1 MKTKHLF
8 LSLFSFFVSITISS
22 NELHTHELYV
32 QPDACIDGIYYKFY
46 ETEAKVT
53 YERLEIDPSTL
64 TDIIYTNYTGNVDIP
79 EFVEYNGIT
88 YKVTSISNDAFR
100 GCSSL
105 YTINI
110 PNTVTTIGYNAFR
123 DCTNLTF
130 TIPNSVTS
138 IGGNAFLNTPWYNG
152 QPNGMVYVG
161 NVAYC
166 YKGSGLQNIS
176 LRDGTL
182 SIACNAFR
190 NCTDLRTITIPE
202 SVTEIGEYA
211 FANCSSLTSISIPG
225 NVTSIG
231 WSAFAECSKITS
243 ITIPNGVTKLE
254 ERLFSGCSQLNTIIL
269 PDNLVFIGSGAFQFC
284 SSLESIAI
292 PEGVTSIGGSAF
304 RSCTSLTSLTIPNGV
319 TCIDGQTFQ
328 NCSSLT
334 SITIPNSVTSIE
346 YQAFKGCT
354 SLTSVTINIE
364 NPLSIDDGQT
374 FSNSANATLYV
385 PYGCK
390 AAYEA
395 APYWRNFAEIIEM
408 EAPPSNIAFAD
419 SNVKALCVA
428 NWDTNDDGEL
438 SEAEAAAVTD
448 LGEVFRG
455 NTSIT
460 SFDELQYFTGLT
472 SIGNNAF
479 YNCSSLSSVTIPGS
493 VTSIADYA
501 FRSCT
506 SLSKVIVSDLAAWCG
521 ISFSFPSANPLSK
534 AHHLYSDETTEIT
547 NLVIP
552 EGVTSIGNFTFTD
565 CFGLTSVTIGDGVIS
580 IGDDAF
586 YNCSGLA
593 SVAIGDGVTSI
604 GDDAFYNCSGLASVT
619 IGDGVTSIGE
629 FAFRGCS
636 SLTSI
641 IIPNS
646 VTSIGKDAF
655 DRCYG
660 LTSVTFGN
668 GVTDIGDAAFYECS
682 SLTSITIPNNVTCIA
697 VRAFAGCTSLT
708 SVVSEIEKPFEFGEA
723 AFGRISDDCV
733 LTVPSGTRDAYLAAG
748 WTEEI
753 FKGGI
758 VEAAAPSP
766 SIAFAD
772 ANVKAICVANWDTN
786 GDNELSEAEA
796 AAVTDLGEVF
806 KGNTT
811 ITSFDELQYFTGL
824 TEIHDYAFRNTIAL
838 TSVIIPENVTRIGKG
853 SFGQVVDIGASN
865 LVSVQL
871 PDGLTEIDEDA
882 FWECNKLKNI
892 NFPTSLRTIGECAF
906 HNTAI
911 ESLILPEGFLS
922 LGYSACN
929 FCSFLKSIY
938 IPSTV
943 TSIGEYA
950 FSSCNALHSIVVSE
964 DNTVYDSRENC
975 NALIKTE
982 TNKLIRGGNQ
992 TIIPLGI
999 CSIGDYAFD
1008 GLSNLYYVTI
1018 PKTVT
1023 SIGDGAFQNCNELL
1037 SVKVDIVEPHHIT
1050 QYTFSDS
1057 WGRTYA
1063 GSATLYVPAGC
1074 KAAYEAA
1081 DYWKDFKRIIEFVEG
1096 DVNGDE
1102 EVDVLDVVDIARYV
1116 VGTPAETF
1124 VPILADINYNG
1135 EVNVGDAVAL
1145 VNEIAGDQNFVK
1157 PWRAPQQN
1165 SVAGDVLT
1173 LISTDNGMS
1182 LCVENERN
1190 YTAFQF
1196 DLFLPAGT
1204 DVTDLKLNALRKQG
1218 HQLIYNKVEEGHYRV
1233 AAISTSNRTF
1243 SGYEGELL
1251 AVGLEG
1257 IANEDIC
1264 LRDIRFFTTDGE
1276 EHLFDDIVMQS
1287 GTATDIASPQQPS
1300 NGDEAIYNLA
1310 GQRIQKMRKGI
1321 NIINGKKIAF

>member
-1 MKTKHLF
+1 MKKKFLLTLCALF
-8 LSLFSFFVSITISS
+8 LS
-22 NELHTHELYV
+22 N
-32 QPDACIDGIYYKFY
+32 
-46 ETEAKVT
+46 VT
-53 YERLEIDPSTL
+53 YPYCDSWRDPDTNIFWYFVRTSGNTASLHKDDNDSEDIYPCVSL
-64 TDIIYTNYTGNVDIP
+64 THPTDVTIP
-79 EFVEYNGIT
+79 TIVYYNDKA
-88 YKVTSISNDAFR
+88 Y
-100 GCSSL
+100 
-105 YTINI
+105 
-110 PNTVTTIGYNAFR
+110 TVTGIDDSAFEDASFLR
-123 DCTNLTF
+123 SI
-130 TIPNSVTS
+130 TIPNSVVS
-138 IGGNAFLNTPWYNG
+138 IS
-152 QPNGMVYVG
+152 G
-161 NVAYC
+161 NVFRFC
-166 YKGSGLQNIS
+166 NS
-176 LRDGTL
+176 LSSIIVNEGNPTYDSRDG
-182 SIACNAFR
+182 CNAIIETAS
-190 NCTDLRTITIPE
+190 NTLIAGCKSTIIPE
-202 SVTEIGEYA
+202 SVT
-211 FANCSSLTSISIPG
+211 S
-225 NVTSIG
+225 
-231 WSAFAECSKITS
+231 
-243 ITIPNGVTKLE
+243 
-254 ERLFSGCSQLNTIIL
+254 
-269 PDNLVFIGSGAFQFC
+269 IGSGAF
-284 SSLESIAI
+284 S
-292 PEGVTSIGGSAF
+292 
-304 RSCTSLTSLTIPNGV
+304 
-319 TCIDGQTFQ
+319 TCGTD
-328 NCSSLT
+328 LT
-334 SITIPNSVTSIE
+334 SITIPNSVTRILSS
-346 YQAFKGCT
+346 AFYPCSGLTIVKAMSPTPAVTNWAFSYNTT
-354 SLTSVTINIE
+354 SN
-364 NPLSIDDGQT
+364 G
-374 FSNSANATLYV
+374 TLYV
-385 PYGCK
+385 PIGSK
-390 AAYEA
+390 SAYESA
-395 APYWRNFAEIIEM
+395 TGWNEFGNIIEII
-408 EAPPSNIAFAD
+408 F
-419 SNVKALCVA
+419 
-428 NWDTNDDGEL
+428 
-438 SEAEAAAVTD
+438 
-448 LGEVFRG
+448 F
-455 NTSIT
+455 
-460 SFDELQYFTGLT
+460 
-472 SIGNNAF
+472 
-479 YNCSSLSSVTIPGS
+479 
-493 VTSIADYA
+493 
-501 FRSCT
+501 
-506 SLSKVIVSDLAAWCG
+506 
-521 ISFSFPSANPLSK
+521 
-534 AHHLYSDETTEIT
+534 
-547 NLVIP
+547 
-552 EGVTSIGNFTFTD
+552 
-565 CFGLTSVTIGDGVIS
+565 
-580 IGDDAF
+580 DDA
-586 YNCSGLA
+586 
-593 SVAIGDGVTSI
+593 SVKS
-604 GDDAFYNCSGLASVT
+604 
-619 IGDGVTSIGE
+619 
-629 FAFRGCS
+629 
-636 SLTSI
+636 
-641 IIPNS
+641 
-646 VTSIGKDAF
+646 
-655 DRCYG
+655 
-660 LTSVTFGN
+660 
-668 GVTDIGDAAFYECS
+668 
-682 SLTSITIPNNVTCIA
+682 
-697 VRAFAGCTSLT
+697 
-708 SVVSEIEKPFEFGEA
+708 
-723 AFGRISDDCV
+723 
-733 LTVPSGTRDAYLAAG
+733 
-748 WTEEI
+748 
-753 FKGGI
+753 
-758 VEAAAPSP
+758 
-766 SIAFAD
+766 
-772 ANVKAICVANWDTN
+772 ICVANWDTD
-786 GDNELSEAEA
+786 GDGELSKTEA

-806 KGNTT
+806 KDNTT
-811 ITSFDELQYFTGL
+811 ITSFNELQYFTGL
-824 TEIHDYAFRNTIAL
+824 TEINDYAFRNTIAL

-943 TSIGEYA
+943 TSIGEDA

-975 NALIKTE
+975 NALIESSTKR
-982 TNKLIRGGNQ
+982 LIRGSNQ

-1264 LRDIRFFTTDGE
+1264 LRNIRFFTTDGE
-1276 EHLFDDIVMQS
+1276 EHRFDDIVMQS
-1287 GTATDIASPQQPS
+1287 GTATDIASPRQS
-1300 NGDEAIYNLA
+1300 SYGDEAIYNLA
-1310 GQRIQKMRKGI
+1310 GQRIQKTQKGI
-1321 NIINGKKIAF
+1321 NIVNGKKITF